1 MSIELRTIDKGYL
14 PIMFIRDNRL
24 NYGSFR
30 NFFELHKY
38 LTGAYS
44 NTQST
49 YKQKNACAFFCLY
62 DWTREF

>member
-1 MSIELRTIDKGYL
+1 MA
-14 PIMFIRDNRL
+14 P
-24 NYGSFR
+24 FR

-49 YKQKNACAFFCLY
+49 IKQKKRMCVFLFILSDKGENIN
-62 DWTREF
+62 